1 MKDPIVFVH
10 EASVLWQ
17 SSVPLA
23 HSSVSMERRIPL
35 YTLLIRFGALLRISA
50 SSLTMTSCHVCHEFM
65 LSSYCPVVIGSYWLR
80 SQVSELRE
88 PIKTREN
95 CYSLIW

>member
-35 YTLLIRFGALLRISA
+35 YTVLIRFGALLRISA
-50 SSLTMTSCHVCHEFM
+50 SSLTITSCHVSHYHEFM
-65 LSSYCPVVIGSYWLR
+65 LSSYRPVVIGSYWLR
-80 SQVSELRE
+80 SQNSE
-88 PIKTREN
+88 
-95 CYSLIW
+95 